1 MLLGYS
7 LNLHLIL
14 SLPHGSLLH
23 PLLLLVVTATTL
35 LFLLTLSF
43 TLKRKEGR
51 EEGKKGGEKGKREER
66 EKNTRYYLF
75 PGSKIFWF
83 STCGPAC
90 PYSILQTPA
99 SLTAHRAIV
108 PKTIEADPP
117 TLPLTT
123 RQKERGGGGC
133 GKREAHK
140 AQILNMLQI

>member
-66 EKNTRYYLF
+66 ERRKVIAEM
-75 PGSKIFWF
+75 KI
-83 STCGPAC
+83 
-90 PYSILQTPA
+90 
-99 SLTAHRAIV
+99 
-108 PKTIEADPP
+108 D
-117 TLPLTT
+117 
-123 RQKERGGGGC
+123 
-133 GKREAHK
+133 HK
-140 AQILNMLQI
+140 YNHL